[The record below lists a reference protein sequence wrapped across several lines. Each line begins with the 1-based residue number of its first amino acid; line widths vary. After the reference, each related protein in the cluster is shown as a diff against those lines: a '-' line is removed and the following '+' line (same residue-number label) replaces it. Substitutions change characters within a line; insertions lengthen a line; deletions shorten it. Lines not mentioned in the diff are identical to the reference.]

1 MPSKLTTTQN
11 VLSKLFAVRWIPHNY
26 QKKAVRFLLQHA
38 ASGLFL
44 PPGLG
49 KTSIVLKALTI
60 LFKEKLAKKVLVIAP
75 LRVCFS
81 VWPGEVEKFLDFN
94 GLKVVV
100 LHSDA
105 GDKDELL
112 KSDADIFVINPEGLD
127 WLLQTEKRPNPRQ
140 PKKKIINVDV
150 RRFKKL
156 GFDTLVIDELTKF
169 KNHASDRFKALKMV
183 LPTFSR
189 RWGLTGSP
197 AANGLIQLFGQMF
210 CLDQGRSLGQYITH
224 FRRKYFHEGYDGFS
238 WLLNE
243 GAEEQIYEAINPLVL
258 RISEEDAGLDVP
270 QLVVNDIWVD
280 LPPKAMAIY
289 QAMEDDL
296 ITAIEDGL
304 IVAKNTGVAMG
315 KCRQIANGA
324 IYKSQDVE
332 ALVKLP
338 KSQREWA
345 LVHDEKLQ
353 ALEDLLDELQETP
366 VLVSYEFEHD
376 YDRIKALRPD
386 GRYIKDTSVKK
397 FPTLEKEW
405 NAGTVP
411 ELFSQSSSIS
421 HGLNLQ
427 KAGNHIGMFGVPW
440 DFEVYEQLIRRLLR
454 QGNTHK
460 RLFLHRILARGTV
473 DEVMI
478 ATLDGKDRTQK
489 ALFEGL
495 KKLRS
500 RRKRRAVA

>member
-1 MPSKLTTTQN
+1 MPSKHTMTPN
-11 VLSKLFAVRWIPHNY
+11 VLSKLFAVPWIPHNY
-26 QKKAVRFLLQHA
+26 QKKAVKFLLTHA

-49 KTSIVLKALTI
+49 KTGITLKALTI

-81 VWPGEVEKFLDFN
+81 VWPGEVEKFKDFSH
-94 GLKVVV
+94 LKVVV
-100 LHSDA
+100 LHGDA

-112 KSDADIFVINPEGLD
+112 KQDGDIFVINPEGLD
-127 WLLQTEKRPNPRQ
+127 WLLQTEKRPDPRNS
-140 PKKKIINVDV
+140 KKKLVSVDV
-150 RRFKKL
+150 RKFKRL
-156 GFDTLVIDELTKF
+156 GFDTLIIDELTKF
-169 KNHASDRFKALKMV
+169 KNHASDRFKALKQV

-197 AANGLIQLFGQMF
+197 AANGLIQLFGQMY
-210 CLDQGRSLGQYITH
+210 CLDQGRSLGAYITH
-224 FRRKYFHEGYDGFS
+224 YRRKYFHEGYDGFS
-238 WLLNE
+238 WILNE

-280 LPPKAMAIY
+280 LDPKAMQIY
-289 QAMEDDL
+289 KAMEDDL

-324 IYKSQDVE
+324 IYKTQDVE

-338 KSQREWA
+338 KSKREWA
-345 LVHDEKLQ
+345 LVHDAKYQ
-353 ALEDLLDELQETP
+353 AVEDLLEELQGTP
-366 VLVSYEFEHD
+366 ILMSYEFEHD
-376 YDRIKALRPD
+376 YDRLKALYPEA
-386 GRYIKDTSVKK
+386 TFVASVPMKK
-397 FPTLEKEW
+397 FKALEESW
-405 NAGTVP
+405 NAGEVP
-411 ELFSQSSSIS
+411 QLFTQSSSVS

-427 KAGNHIGMFGVPW
+427 KAGNHIGMIGIPW
-440 DFEVYEQLIRRLLR
+440 DFEVYEQLIRRIKR
-454 QGNTHK
+454 QGNSNK
-460 RLFLHRILARGTV
+460 RVFLHRILARGTV
-473 DEVMI
+473 DEVI
-478 ATLDGKDRTQK
+478 AATLDSKDRTQQ

-500 RRKRRAVA
+500 QRKRRAVV